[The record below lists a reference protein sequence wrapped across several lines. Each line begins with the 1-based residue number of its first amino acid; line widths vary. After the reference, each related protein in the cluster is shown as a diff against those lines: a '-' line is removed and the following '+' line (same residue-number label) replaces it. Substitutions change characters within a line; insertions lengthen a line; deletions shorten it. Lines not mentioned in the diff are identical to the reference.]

1 MYKLNKILEN
11 ENKITKIDSEIEDI
25 FFNARGGYDPED
37 DIDSEHDYQRM
48 CSDPGYQASNL
59 EIQKKKLI
67 LENRKL
73 RSEIEQE
80 QLNRSFEFISKTF
93 KSGLVAS
100 DNESTL
106 DTLSREIYAKILV
119 RHIVRKEVETPINI
133 GVFGDW
139 GEGKSSFLKLM
150 EKEVQYLNEK
160 KYMHT
165 CYTHVVRYDAS
176 EYDEKNK
183 IWASILSALFK
194 EFENN
199 KRSFGKLTYAFN
211 GIKNSLK
218 DNALKYI
225 INGLILLS
233 TIAWI
238 MYFGSTDTPISE
250 IKNNVL
256 GIVGIVP
263 LIMFITNLL
272 IPFIKQQ
279 LAFIQPLSSRVLSV
293 LKFPDYKQELGS
305 RENIKSTLKDLLKV
319 WIEGKN
325 ERIILFID
333 ELDRCSEK
341 VISEFFNAL
350 QLLLSVKGITVVLS
364 VNYKT
369 VCYSLASNNKFYF
382 EGAIS
387 NEKKIEFGVDYLKK
401 YINIPIHLPRTCKYE
416 EYITDIIVKINN
428 NTNILVNLSDE
439 GEQVNITA
447 EAEAEI
453 DARVFDAQE
462 EILINRILEWTNK
475 QKHLTPREVKNIIN
489 ILVLSKEIIIIRN
502 KMTTADKTVNFE
514 KYIKWFFFHYFNRVN
529 ASKLIQKI
537 QSGKEVLKY
546 NTIEESIKEEKL
558 DCFGDSEMAKTMIS
572 VLNDIRGEEAILLK
586 EISSWFINDYET
598 PVQSL
603 NSL

>member
-1 MYKLNKILEN
+1 MDKLNKMIEN
-11 ENKITKIDSEIEDI
+11 ENKIKEIDSEINYI
-25 FFNARGGYDPED
+25 FINAQGGYDPEEDED
-37 DIDSEHDYQRM
+37 DDEYQRM
-48 CSDPGYQASNL
+48 CSDPNFQASIL
-59 EIQKKKLI
+59 EGQKKKLL
-67 LENRKL
+67 LENRKY
-73 RSEIEQE
+73 RAEIEQE
-80 QLNRSFEFISKTF
+80 ELNKNFEIISKTF

-106 DTLSREIYAKILV
+106 DTLSREMYAKILV

-150 EKEVQYLNEK
+150 EKEVKYLNEK

-183 IWASILSALFK
+183 IWASILSSLFE
-194 EFENN
+194 EFEKN
-199 KRSFGKLTYAFN
+199 RGSFGKLKYTYN
-211 GIKNSLK
+211 GIIKSLK
-218 DNALKYI
+218 VNKLKYI
-225 INGLILLS
+225 INGLVLLI
-233 TIAWI
+233 TTAWLV
-238 MYFGSTDTPISE
+238 YFGTADSPIKK
-250 IKNNVL
+250 IKDSFL
-256 GIVGIVP
+256 GVVGIVP
-263 LIMFITNLL
+263 LIMFVTNLL

-279 LAFIQPLSSRVLSV
+279 LAFIQPLSSRVLSFIK
-293 LKFPDYKQELGS
+293 LPDYKQELGS

-319 WIEGKN
+319 WIEGRN
-325 ERIILFID
+325 ERIVLFID

-382 EGAIS
+382 ESATIS
-387 NEKKIEFGVDYLKK
+387 NEEKIEFGVDYLKK

-416 EYITDIIVKINN
+416 EYITDIIVKTNN
-428 NTNILVNLSDE
+428 DSSLLVDGDDSND

-447 EAEAEI
+447 ETESHAK
-453 DARVFDAQE
+453 VFNDQE
-462 EILINRILEWTNK
+462 EILIRNILKWINI

-489 ILVLSKEIIIIRN
+489 ILVISKEVIIIKN
-502 KMTTADKTVNFE
+502 KKTSPEKTINF
-514 KYIKWFFFHYFNRVN
+514 KRFIKWFFFHYFNRTS

-537 QSGKEVLKY
+537 QNSKEEFKY
-546 NTIEESIKEEKL
+546 NTIEESIKEEAL
-558 DCFGDSEMAKTMIS
+558 DCVSDNEIMAKKMIK
-572 VLNDIRGEEAILLK
+572 VLNDIRGDEAILFK
-586 EISSWFINDYET
+586 EISAWFISDNE
-598 PVQSL
+598 SL
-603 NSL
+603 KE